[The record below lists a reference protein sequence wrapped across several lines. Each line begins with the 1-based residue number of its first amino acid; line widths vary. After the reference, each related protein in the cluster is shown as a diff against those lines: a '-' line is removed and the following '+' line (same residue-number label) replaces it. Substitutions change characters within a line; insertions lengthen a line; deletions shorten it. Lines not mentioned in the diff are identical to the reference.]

1 MQGSTNSATI
11 GIQNSSGQNG
21 LLVNYNYSLVEN
33 EYSIL
38 INKMPSWL
46 DVTPLEGVVAP
57 EDVSEIYMNV
67 NTTDVLAG
75 EYSYDL
81 SITTNDYE
89 NALITI
95 PILINVIE
103 DSCAGWSMGDLNQDQ
118 SLNVLDV
125 TIIINI
131 ALELINF
138 DECQFES
145 ADLNLDGIVNILD
158 ILALVNMI
166 LS

>member
-1 MQGSTNSATI
+1 
-11 GIQNSSGQNG
+11 
-21 LLVNYNYSLVEN
+21 
-33 EYSIL
+33 
-38 INKMPSWL
+38 
-46 DVTPLEGVVAP
+46 
-57 EDVSEIYMNV
+57 MNV

>member
-1 MQGSTNSATI
+1 M
-11 GIQNSSGQNG
+11 
-21 LLVNYNYSLVEN
+21 E
-33 EYSIL
+33 
-38 INKMPSWL
+38 
-46 DVTPLEGVVAP
+46 VTPLEGVVAP
-57 EDVSEIYMNV
+57 DDVSEIYMNI
-67 NTTDVLAG
+67 NTTELLAG

-81 SITTNDYE
+81 SIATNDYE

-95 PILINVIE
+95 PILINVLE
-103 DSCAGWSMGDLNQDQ
+103 DSCGGWSIGDLNQDQ

-131 ALELINF
+131 ALDLIDF
-138 DECQFES
+138 DDCQFES